1 MEYNKLE
8 IGKSYTLSDLLAK
21 DNKIVIPDLQRDYCW
36 GTTQNK
42 EGYYLAEAF
51 VKSLINKMSSETM
64 NLGILYGYEV
74 PKGHIQLCDGQQRI
88 TTLFLLLGMLNRKA
102 NNAFRGRLMSELEIN
117 DGREPYLQYAIR
129 ESSLYF
135 LSDLVW
141 YFFINDNGLRVD
153 DIKKQSWYF
162 KEYDYDPSVVN
173 MLAAMSQIEKL
184 IQDEAVECKTFGEF
198 VSTGLSFIYYD
209 MGSRANGEETFVIIN
224 TTGEPLSATENLKP
238 LLITKQPEEQQAECS
253 NKWENWETYF
263 WHNRKGGGNKKNDTS
278 DNGLNEFF
286 GWVMLLE
293 ADLKSERFKSIQA
306 GKSVKFDTDIAFD
319 KIDSFFD
326 IVKFLFDKE
335 KGVFKNNQD
344 WLSPDESSNYRNSQ
358 IALFRLL
365 PVMEY
370 VKRFGKENERNILR
384 VKMFFRNLAK
394 NDRISKNIE
403 GLVAESVRIIREL
416 PDADIASLLS
426 VENVSKLILS
436 EENILKLTL
445 YRNKIGNERNELE
458 ERFWH
463 SEEHPIWKG
472 EILPLLKWSI
482 SNESIDVNL
491 FDQYNRVFTGLF
503 HDTLEYPELDITRR
517 ALLTRGLKEYPKIFN
532 GYTNTSFCWEYSDW
546 QTLINENV
554 AVMGAFFKELIKEDD
569 IYVKQQEMIEKYPD
583 EKDYAEFVKIPELLK
598 YCEQKNIQW
607 RGNSLGWILIQRKKA
622 TKFANLKSYRL
633 YLELKQRF
641 VSNTDWKIDFWSSDS
656 SCAFMEKAGGT
667 AIDVWHTGDN
677 KYALNLFNRVANKSF
692 SMYSEVA
699 NKSGL
704 LWNGFRYE
712 LKNEEKDRIIE
723 LVDQLLHLL

>member
-1 MEYNKLE
+1 M
-8 IGKSYTLSDLLAK
+8 
-21 DNKIVIPDLQRDYCW
+21 
-36 GTTQNK
+36 
-42 EGYYLAEAF
+42 
-51 VKSLINKMSSETM
+51 
-64 NLGILYGYEV
+64 
-74 PKGHIQLCDGQQRI
+74 
-88 TTLFLLLGMLNRKA
+88 
-102 NNAFRGRLMSELEIN
+102 
-117 DGREPYLQYAIR
+117 
-129 ESSLYF
+129 
-135 LSDLVW
+135 
-141 YFFINDNGLRVD
+141 
-153 DIKKQSWYF
+153 
-162 KEYDYDPSVVN
+162 
-173 MLAAMSQIEKL
+173 
-184 IQDEAVECKTFGEF
+184 
-198 VSTGLSFIYYD
+198 
-209 MGSRANGEETFVIIN
+209 
-224 TTGEPLSATENLKP
+224 
-238 LLITKQPEEQQAECS
+238 
-253 NKWENWETYF
+253 
-263 WHNRKGGGNKKNDTS
+263 
-278 DNGLNEFF
+278 
-286 GWVMLLE
+286 
-293 ADLKSERFKSIQA
+293 
-306 GKSVKFDTDIAFD
+306 
-319 KIDSFFD
+319 
-326 IVKFLFDKE
+326 
-335 KGVFKNNQD
+335 
-344 WLSPDESSNYRNSQ
+344 
-358 IALFRLL
+358 
-365 PVMEY
+365 
-370 VKRFGKENERNILR
+370 
-384 VKMFFRNLAK
+384 
-394 NDRISKNIE
+394 
-403 GLVAESVRIIREL
+403 VAESVRIIREL

-517 ALLTRGLKEYPKIFN
+517 ALLTSGLKEYPKIFN